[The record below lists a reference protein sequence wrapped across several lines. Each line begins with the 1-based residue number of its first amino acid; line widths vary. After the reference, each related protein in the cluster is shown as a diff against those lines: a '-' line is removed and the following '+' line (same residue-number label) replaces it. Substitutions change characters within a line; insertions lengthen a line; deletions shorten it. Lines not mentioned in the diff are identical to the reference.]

1 VNKSKQIL
9 PRTRKR
15 LLRQPGQGYPEFR
28 IHELFEQQA
37 RRTPDR
43 TALICSGEAITF
55 AELNRR
61 ANRIARA
68 LRARG
73 VGLETLVGFCLERSI
88 EAVSTLIGI
97 LKAGAAYVY
106 LDPNYPRRRLQ
117 AIAQDAGLS
126 LILTKAELRRRL
138 FPHSPEVEMMDPDSK
153 EVRRQKPGNLGIRV
167 SLENAAY
174 VIFTSG
180 STGRPKGAV
189 EVHGSMTSRL
199 ISAPLPD
206 IQPRDVCCLNSS
218 FSFGVTAT
226 RLFFPLVQGARVVL
240 LGDNDV
246 KDVTRFAHSLDQHQV
261 TSVFMPPALLKSV
274 LLLQEQGS
282 CGLDSLRAVTVTG
295 STLTP
300 ELIRRFRRA
309 LPKALLINVYGS
321 TEVGTTATMTI
332 HGGRRRT
339 RPGSLGRPV
348 ANTRVYVLDPQLRPV
363 RPGEM
368 GEICVASRHLA
379 REYLNQPELTAER
392 FLPVPLGKP
401 GDRMY
406 RTGDLGRLL
415 PNGEIQFHGRTD
427 HQVKVRGY
435 RIELGEIEAAVLG
448 HDSVQEAVVTAPGTG
463 DERRLVAYV
472 VGRRGAAPD
481 MEGIKQLLA
490 ENLPAYMLP
499 SAYVIMRELPLTD
512 AGKVNRQ
519 ALPEPGSFEAASPDE
534 SPKTDAEQRIARLF
548 SELLKTNRVSV
559 QDNFIQLGGDSLG
572 VTQLLVAIRSEFQ
585 RDVPARLVFDGTLG
599 EIATKVTETAR
610 VARQQTS

>member
-1 VNKSKQIL
+1 VNESEETL
-9 PRTRKR
+9 RRRKMR
-15 LLRQPGQGYPEFR
+15 KGRKPAQGYPKFR
-28 IHELFEQQA
+28 IHELFERQA

-43 TALICSGEAITF
+43 TALTCSGERLTF

-73 VGLETLVGFCLERSI
+73 VGLETLVGLCLDRSI
-88 EAVSTLIGI
+88 DAVSALIGI

-106 LDPNYPRRRLQ
+106 LDPNYPRRRLH
-117 AIAQDAGLS
+117 AIARDSGLS
-126 LILTKAELRRRL
+126 LIVTKAQLGRRL
-138 FPHSPEVEMMDPDSK
+138 FPHSREVEMMEPDSE
-153 EVRRQKPGNLGIRV
+153 EVRRQKSGNLGIRV
-167 SLENAAY
+167 SLDNSAY
-174 VIFTSG
+174 IIYTSG

-206 IQPRDVCCLNSS
+206 IQPQDVCSLNSS

-226 RLFFPLVQGARVVL
+226 RLFFPLVQGAPVVL
-240 LGDNDV
+240 LSDNDV

-274 LLLQEQGS
+274 LLLQEQGD
-282 CGLDSLRAVTVTG
+282 CRLDSVRAVTVTG
-295 STLTP
+295 AALTP
-300 ELIRRFRRA
+300 ELIQRFRRA

-321 TEVGTTATMTI
+321 TETGTTAAMAI
-332 HGGRRRT
+332 HGGRRRQQ
-339 RPGSLGRPV
+339 PGSLGKPV
-348 ANTRVYVLDPQLRPV
+348 ANTQIHVLDSALRPV
-363 RPGEM
+363 HPGEM

-392 FLPVPLGKP
+392 FIPVPFGKP

-406 RTGDLGRLL
+406 RTGDLGCLL

-435 RIELGEIEAAVLG
+435 RVELGEIEVAVLG
-448 HDSVQEAVVTAPGTG
+448 HESVQEAVVTAPGTG

-472 VGRRGAAPD
+472 VGSRGAAPD
-481 MEGIKQLLA
+481 IEGIKKLLA
-490 ENLPAYMLP
+490 EKLPDYMLP
-499 SAYVIMRELPLTD
+499 SAYVTMRELPLTD

-519 ALPEPGSFEAASPDE
+519 ALPEPGSFPAASLDG
-534 SPKTDAEQRIARLF
+534 SLRTDAEQRIARLF
-548 SELLKTNRVSV
+548 SELLKADHVSV

-585 RDVPARLVFDGTLG
+585 RDLPARLLFDGTLG
-599 EIATKVTETAR
+599 EIAREVMKNTGPVS
-610 VARQQTS
+610 RQPG